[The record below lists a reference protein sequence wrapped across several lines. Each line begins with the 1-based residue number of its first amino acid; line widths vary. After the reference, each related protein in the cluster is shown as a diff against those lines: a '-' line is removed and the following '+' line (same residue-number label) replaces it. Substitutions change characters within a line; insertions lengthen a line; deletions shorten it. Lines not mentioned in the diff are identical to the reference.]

1 MRAAIYARVST
12 DDQSTDAQ
20 LGDLRRYAEQRTW
33 GVVQEFV
40 DEGVS
45 GAKRQR
51 EGLDALMTGARRR
64 DFDIVLVWRFDRFAR
79 SSRHLVDALET
90 FRSLGVQFVSFQE
103 QIDTG
108 SPMGEAMFTIIAT
121 MAQLER
127 NLIRERVKMGLRNA
141 REKGKRLGR
150 PNQWGEEELQRVAD
164 LRRAGKSIRSIS
176 EELGI
181 PKTTVGRHLKSLS

>member
-12 DDQSTDAQ
+12 DEQSTDAQ
-20 LGDLRRYAEQRTW
+20 LGDLRRYAEQRQW

-51 EGLDALMTGARRR
+51 DGLDALMAGARRR

-108 SPMGEAMFTIIAT
+108 SPMGEAMFTIIAA

-141 REKGKRLGR
+141 REKGQRLGR

-164 LRRAGKSIRSIS
+164 LRREGKSIRSIS
-176 EELGI
+176 TELGI

>member
-12 DDQSTDAQ
+12 DEQSAEAQ
-20 LGDLRRYAEQRTW
+20 IRDLRRYAGQREW
-33 GVVQEFV
+33 GVVGEFV

-51 EGLDALMTGARRR
+51 DGLDALMAGARRR

-108 SPMGEAMFTIIAT
+108 SPMGEAMFTIIAA

-141 REKGKRLGR
+141 REKGQRLGR

-164 LRRAGKSIRSIS
+164 LRREGKSIRSIS
-176 EELGI
+176 TELGI

>member
-12 DDQSTDAQ
+12 DEQSTEAQ
-20 LGDLRRYAEQRTW
+20 LGDLRRYAEQREW
-33 GVVQEFV
+33 GVVGEFA

-51 EGLDALMTGARRR
+51 DGLDALMAGARRR

-108 SPMGEAMFTIIAT
+108 SPMGEAMFTIIAA

-141 REKGKRLGR
+141 REKGKQLGR

-176 EELGI
+176 AELGI

>member
-12 DDQSTDAQ
+12 DEQSAEAQ
-20 LGDLRRYAEQRTW
+20 IRDLRRYAGQREW
-33 GVVQEFV
+33 GVVGEFV

-51 EGLDALMTGARRR
+51 DGLDALMAGARRR

-108 SPMGEAMFTIIAT
+108 SPMGEAMFTIIAA

-141 REKGKRLGR
+141 REKGQRLGR
-150 PNQWGEEELQRVAD
+150 PNQWGAEELQRVAD
-164 LRRAGKSIRSIS
+164 LRREGKSIRSIS
-176 EELGI
+176 TELGI